1 MARAKLP
8 YREGTWFGVPLEDK
22 SFAVGIVARMHRS
35 GKVLFGYFFGP
46 RMASLPSASQLKTL
60 QPGEAIL
67 ACQYGDLGL
76 IRNWWPII
84 CHQEVFSREDW
95 PMPKFVRQDETRT
108 ALIEYRDDDLLTEVR
123 CEVVAASMASGY
135 PEDSL
140 YGYEAVQIRL
150 HKMLSS

>member
-1 MARAKLP
+1 MARVKLP
-8 YREGTWFGVPLEDK
+8 YHEGTWFGVPLEDK

-46 RMASLPSASQLKTL
+46 RLPSLPKASQLKTL
-60 QPGEAIL
+60 RPKDAVL
-67 ACQYGDLGL
+67 RCQFGDLGL

-84 CHQEVFSREDW
+84 CHQEDFSREDW

-108 ALIEYRDDDLLTEVR
+108 ELVEYRDDDLQTEVR
-123 CEVVAASMASGY
+123 CERVAASVASGF
-135 PEDSL
+135 PEDAL

-150 HKMLSS
+150 HNILSS

>member
-1 MARAKLP
+1 MGRVKLP

-22 SFAVGIVARMHRS
+22 SFAVGVVARKHRS
-35 GKVLFGYFFGP
+35 GAVLFGYFFGP
-46 RMASLPSASQLKTL
+46 RFAVPPTPAQLKTL
-60 QPGEAIL
+60 RPSDAAL
-67 ACQYGDLGL
+67 VCRFGDLGL

-108 ALIEYRDDDLLTEVR
+108 ELIEYRDDDLQTEVR
-123 CEVVAASMASGY
+123 CEMVAASVASGY

-150 HKMLSS
+150 HKILSS